1 MFTMKAV
8 LLPLAEGFEEIEA
21 ITLIDVLRRADIK
34 VTTAALKAQNVTG
47 AHGIGL
53 LADRLLDQVRGQHFD
68 LIVLPGG
75 LPGAHHL
82 RDDVR
87 VIHLLQEAVAAGRY
101 VAAICAAPV
110 ALAKAGLLQGKRA
123 AAYPGSLDKLDIQGL
138 TLLSDDVVQD
148 GKIITS
154 RGPATAMVFA
164 LHLVQLLQGEE
175 VALRVGQGMLVAG

>member
-1 MFTMKAV
+1 MNAV

-21 ITLIDVLRRADIK
+21 VTLIDVLRRADIK
-34 VTTAALKAQNVTG
+34 VITAALKSLLNVVG
-47 AHGIGL
+47 AHGIAL
-53 LADRLLDQVRGQHFD
+53 QAESLLDQVRGQHFD

-87 VIHLLQEAVAAGRY
+87 IIHLLQEAVAAGSH

-110 ALAKAGLLQGKRA
+110 ALAKAGLLKGKRA
-123 AAYPGSLDKLDIQGL
+123 TAYPGSLDKLDIPGL
-138 TLLSDDVVQD
+138 TLVNDDVVQD

-154 RGPATAMVFA
+154 RGPATAMAFA
-164 LHLVQLLQGEE
+164 LHLVKLLKGEE
-175 VALRVGQGMLVAG
+175 VALRVGQGLLLAG